1 MNMQKIITLLC
12 CYLLMSAAQGQEKSS
27 LGLHIPVAD
36 AKDTLVMYIYADRI
50 VEPFHNEAQVL
61 KAPNKN
67 GMFHFDLSH
76 LDRCAWISV
85 YFSFQQSGS
94 LPVFGIWEE
103 FLWEPGDDILAHL
116 TPKLGRQINMEDG
129 FSGNTPIRVENW
141 DIVFSGQGGAR
152 MEAQWKVKRL
162 KEAENMNRVLLGEDR
177 KDPTIVVK
185 QLSKVQQQALEIMS
199 PFQSRLN
206 ARAYTMLI
214 AQIKGDY
221 GYEIGRTFEK
231 LGYFTKDQDK
241 LGRIAI
247 EFEKYL
253 SQGAIDLGQATEVEA
268 VVPKFIDYLAQYI
281 WMKQQ
286 SDQSPDDPKE
296 APAWYRYAK
305 GEIKNGLI
313 RDRIITTLMMQN
325 FLRNPSATLLQDALL
340 SVQDPYALKM
350 LGTLQNSVAG
360 TQIYPFSLPDINGK
374 YHQAADYAG
383 KVIFMDFWYAS
394 CIPCQNYMVNV
405 VSPVKQLYKDN
416 PEVVFITVSTDNK
429 ALFERMLGRAD
440 FLPKEGIHLYTDNL
454 GFKHPMLA
462 HYHIRAYPH
471 PLLIDKQGRVF
482 QGEGKMNSIVELR
495 KAIDAVL
502 SQ

>member
-185 QLSKVQQQALEIMS
+185 QL
-199 PFQSRLN
+199 
-206 ARAYTMLI
+206 
-214 AQIKGDY
+214 
-221 GYEIGRTFEK
+221 
-231 LGYFTKDQDK
+231 
-241 LGRIAI
+241 
-247 EFEKYL
+247 
-253 SQGAIDLGQATEVEA
+253 
-268 VVPKFIDYLAQYI
+268 
-281 WMKQQ
+281 
-286 SDQSPDDPKE
+286 
-296 APAWYRYAK
+296 
-305 GEIKNGLI
+305 
-313 RDRIITTLMMQN
+313 
-325 FLRNPSATLLQDALL
+325 
-340 SVQDPYALKM
+340 
-350 LGTLQNSVAG
+350 
-360 TQIYPFSLPDINGK
+360 
-374 YHQAADYAG
+374 
-383 KVIFMDFWYAS
+383 
-394 CIPCQNYMVNV
+394 
-405 VSPVKQLYKDN
+405 
-416 PEVVFITVSTDNK
+416 
-429 ALFERMLGRAD
+429 
-440 FLPKEGIHLYTDNL
+440 
-454 GFKHPMLA
+454 
-462 HYHIRAYPH
+462 
-471 PLLIDKQGRVF
+471 
-482 QGEGKMNSIVELR
+482 
-495 KAIDAVL
+495 
-502 SQ
+502 